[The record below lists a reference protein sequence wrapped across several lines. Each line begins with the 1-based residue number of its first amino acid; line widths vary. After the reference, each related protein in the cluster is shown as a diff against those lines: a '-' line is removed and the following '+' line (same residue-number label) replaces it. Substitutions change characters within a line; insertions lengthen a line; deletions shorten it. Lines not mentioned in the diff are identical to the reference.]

1 MSFYQS
7 FQGTVTMIND
17 IRGTTGSKPGCYI
30 IMTVEDRSGSV
41 VNFVVN
47 PMTYFVDHVTLSVGD
62 EVIGFYDANAPVPL
76 IYPPQFQ
83 AIVMAMLY
91 NDQFVTVDFFNR
103 QLVNP
108 SNTLKLNIGPNTQVL
123 LTNDQ
128 TFSGSLM
135 NRDLIVVYSFTT
147 RSIPAQTT
155 PIQVIVLC

>member
-17 IRGTTGSKPGCYI
+17 IRGGTGTRPGCYI
-30 IMTVEDRSGSV
+30 MITVEDRSGSI

-47 PMTYFVDHVTLSVGD
+47 PMTYFVDHVTLYEGD
-62 EVIGFYDANAPVPL
+62 EVIGFYDANAPAPL

-83 AIVMAMLY
+83 AIVMAKQS
-91 NDQFVTVDFFNR
+91 NDQFVTVDFFDMQLTNR
-103 QLVNP
+103 D
-108 SNTLKLNIGPNTQVL
+108 NTLKLNIGPNTQVL
-123 LTNDQ
+123 LVNDQ
-128 TFSGSLM
+128 EFRGSLR

-155 PIQVIVLC
+155 PMQVIVLC